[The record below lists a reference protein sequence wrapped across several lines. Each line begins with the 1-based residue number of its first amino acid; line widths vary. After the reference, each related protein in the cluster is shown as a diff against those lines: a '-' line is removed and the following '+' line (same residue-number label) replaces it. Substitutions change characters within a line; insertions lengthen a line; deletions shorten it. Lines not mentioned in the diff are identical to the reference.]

1 MSILALR
8 RLLPASTGPALVAG
22 VLLAVGG
29 CATAPGAV
37 DPGAPAPSDPLRLQV
52 LHTNDF
58 HGRFLTEE
66 VGGDSIGG
74 SAVLAAWFDSARVRF
89 DGPTVLLSGG
99 DILQGTAVSNLSWGR
114 AAIDLNNRKGLDA
127 AALGNHEFDWGL
139 DTLRAR
145 VEESAFPWLGA
156 NVFDE
161 VTGDHPTWVRP
172 WTVVERGGVRV
183 GVVGIALAETPR
195 IVMAG
200 RTDGLRF
207 EDEAPAIDRS
217 VRELRERG
225 VDFVVVAAHVGAVC
239 DEPGDPDGS
248 DPTARSRGC
257 GGHLVDVLEAVT
269 ERVDLV
275 VGGHTHL
282 RNNFDVNGIP
292 VLQAPAYSRGVT
304 MTHLERHGDGQVTAT
319 FRAILPPRAA
329 EVDPDTAVARV
340 VEGWTREIRPVL
352 ERTVAVLADSL
363 SNAQRQPVENPA
375 GNLLAD
381 AQRWGTEADIGFVNN
396 GSLRRSLPEGP
407 VDYAT
412 LYEFQPF
419 QNELVRLH
427 MDGAL
432 LREVLEHGLTD
443 DGRPWTH
450 VAGIQVEVD
459 PTRPRGERVVR
470 ILRSHLGIPGDV
482 ADLGVEI
489 ALTDA
494 VTLGTTEFL
503 ALGGDGFTM
512 FSRARL
518 ERVGRVDVDAL
529 IEYLG
534 AQPDPVPA
542 PEVGRWFTSVRD
554 RQPAPG
560 SGEQEILLRV
570 R

>member
-1 MSILALR
+1 MMSFPARSACRLSRSPLPPAFVRPAFAAGLLMALA
-8 RLLPASTGPALVAG
+8 
-22 VLLAVGG
+22 G
-29 CATAPGAV
+29 CATVPDAIEPGA
-37 DPGAPAPSDPLRLQV
+37 AAPSRPLRLQV

-89 DGPTVLLSGG
+89 DGPTVVLSGG
-99 DILQGTAVSNLSWGR
+99 DILQGTALSNLSWGR
-114 AAIDLNNRKGLDA
+114 AAIDLNNRKRVDA
-127 AALGNHEFDWGL
+127 AALGNHEFDWGV

-145 VEESAFPWLGA
+145 VLESDFPWLGA

-161 VTGDHPTWVRP
+161 ATGDHPAWIRP
-172 WTVVERGGVRV
+172 WTIIERGGVRV

-200 RTDGLRF
+200 RTEGLRF
-207 EDEAPAIDRS
+207 DDEAPAIDRA
-217 VRELRERG
+217 VREVREAG
-225 VDFVVVAAHVGAVC
+225 VDFVVIAAHVGAVC
-239 DEPGDPDGS
+239 AEPGDADGT
-248 DPTARSRGC
+248 DPAARSRGC
-257 GGHLVDVLEAVT
+257 EGHLVDVLEAVT
-269 ERVDLV
+269 EPVDLV
-275 VGGHTHL
+275 LGGHTHL
-282 RNNFDVNGIP
+282 RNNFDDVNGTP

-304 MTHLERHGDGQVTAT
+304 VTHLEQGADGRVRAT
-319 FRAILPPRAA
+319 YRAILPPRLA

-340 VEGWTREIRPVL
+340 VDGWYREIRPVL
-352 ERTVAVLADSL
+352 ERTVAVFAAPL

-396 GSLRRSLPEGP
+396 GSLRRSLPRGP

-432 LREVLEHGLTD
+432 LKEVLEHGLTN

-450 VAGIQVEVD
+450 VAGIRIEVD
-459 PTRPRGERVVR
+459 PTRPRGDRVRR
-470 ILRSHLGIPGDV
+470 ILRSDLADV
-482 ADLGVEI
+482 GVEVEI
-489 ALTDA
+489 GPHDP

-503 ALGGDGFTM
+503 ALGGDGFAM
-512 FSRARL
+512 FARARM
-518 ERVGRVDVDAL
+518 ERIGQVDVDAL
-529 IEYLG
+529 IDYLG
-534 AQPDPVPA
+534 WLGDPVPA
-542 PEVGRWFTSVRD
+542 PDTGRWNVTARELV
-554 RQPAPG
+554 PAREP
-560 SGEQEILLRV
+560 
-570 R
+570 

>member
-1 MSILALR
+1 MMPFSARHLSAFALR
-8 RLLPASTGPALVAG
+8 PALLAG
-22 VLLAVGG
+22 LLLAAAG
-29 CATAPGAV
+29 CATVPEAVEPGV
-37 DPGAPAPSDPLRLQV
+37 PAPPEPLRIQV

-99 DILQGTAVSNLSWGR
+99 DMLQGTALSNLSWGR
-114 AAIDLNNRKGLDA
+114 AAIDLNNRKRVDA
-127 AALGNHEFDWGL
+127 AALGNHEFDWGI

-145 VEESAFPWLGA
+145 VAESAFPWLGA

-161 VTGDHPTWVRP
+161 ATGDHPAWIRP
-172 WTVVERGGVRV
+172 WTILEREGVRV

-200 RTDGLRF
+200 RTEGLRF
-207 EDEAPAIDRS
+207 EDEAPAIDRA
-217 VRELRERG
+217 VREVRAAG
-225 VDFVVVAAHVGAVC
+225 VDFVVVTAHVGAVC
-239 DEPGDPDGS
+239 AEPGDADGT
-248 DPTARSRGC
+248 DPAARSRGC
-257 GGHLVDVLEAVT
+257 EGHLVDVLQAVT
-269 ERVDLV
+269 EPVDLV

-282 RNNFDVNGIP
+282 RNNFDVNGTP

-304 MTHLERHGDGQVTAT
+304 VTHLEQGTDGRSRVTY
-319 FRAILPPRAA
+319 RAILPPRRA

-340 VEGWTREIRPVL
+340 VEAWYREIRPAL
-352 ERTVAVLADSL
+352 ERTVAVLAEPL

-381 AQRWGTEADIGFVNN
+381 AQRWGTEADVGFVNN
-396 GSLRRSLPEGP
+396 GSLRRSLPQGP

-450 VAGIQVEVD
+450 VAGIRVEVD
-459 PTRPRGERVVR
+459 PTHPRGERIRR
-470 ILRSHLGIPGDV
+470 ILRS
-482 ADLGVEI
+482 DLANVGVEVEI
-489 ALTDA
+489 APHDP
-494 VTLGTTEFL
+494 VTVGTTEFL
-503 ALGGDGFTM
+503 ALGGDGFAM
-512 FSRARL
+512 FARARM
-518 ERVGRVDVDAL
+518 ERIGRVDVDAL
-529 IEYLG
+529 IDYLG
-534 AQPDPVPA
+534 RGRDPVLA
-542 PEVGRWFTSVRD
+542 PEVGRWSVKVRELV
-554 RQPAPG
+554 PAP
-560 SGEQEILLRV
+560 ER
-570 R
+570 

>member
-1 MSILALR
+1 MMPSSPRHLSAFGVR
-8 RLLPASTGPALVAG
+8 PALVAG
-22 VLLAVGG
+22 LLLAAAG
-29 CATAPGAV
+29 CATVPEVVEPGV
-37 DPGAPAPSDPLRLQV
+37 PAPSEPLRIQV

-99 DILQGTAVSNLSWGR
+99 DMLQGTALSNLSWGR
-114 AAIDLNNRKGLDA
+114 AAIDLNNRKGVDA
-127 AALGNHEFDWGL
+127 AALGNHEFDWGI

-145 VEESAFPWLGA
+145 VAESEFPWLGA

-161 VTGDHPTWVRP
+161 ATGDHPAWIRP
-172 WTVVERGGVRV
+172 WTILEREGVRV

-200 RTDGLRF
+200 RTEGLRF
-207 EDEAPAIDRS
+207 EDEAPAIDRA
-217 VRELRERG
+217 VREVRAEG
-225 VDFVVVAAHVGAVC
+225 VDFVVVTAHVGAVC
-239 DEPGDPDGS
+239 AEPGDADGT
-248 DPTARSRGC
+248 DPAARSRGC
-257 GGHLVDVLEAVT
+257 EGHLVDVLQAVT
-269 ERVDLV
+269 EPVDLV

-282 RNNFDVNGIP
+282 RNNFDVNGTP

-304 MTHLERHGDGQVTAT
+304 VTHLEQGADGRSRAT
-319 FRAILPPRAA
+319 YRAILPPRRAQ
-329 EVDPDTAVARV
+329 VDPDTAVARV
-340 VEGWTREIRPVL
+340 VEAWYREIRPVL
-352 ERTVAVLADSL
+352 ERTVAVLAEPL

-381 AQRWGTEADIGFVNN
+381 AQRWGAEAEVGFVNN
-396 GSLRRSLPEGP
+396 GSLRRSLPQGP

-450 VAGIQVEVD
+450 VAGIRVEVD
-459 PTRPRGERVVR
+459 PTRPRGERVRR
-470 ILRSHLGIPGDV
+470 ILRGDL
-482 ADLGVEI
+482 ADAGVEVEI
-489 ALTDA
+489 APNDP
-494 VTLGTTEFL
+494 VTVGTTEFL
-503 ALGGDGFTM
+503 ALGGDGFAM
-512 FSRARL
+512 FARARM
-518 ERVGRVDVDAL
+518 ERIGRVDVDAL
-529 IEYLG
+529 IDYLG
-534 AQPDPVPA
+534 GQGDPVPA
-542 PEVGRWFTSVRD
+542 PEVGRWSIQVRELA
-554 RQPAPG
+554 PAP
-560 SGEQEILLRV
+560 ER
-570 R
+570 

>member
-1 MSILALR
+1 MMPFSAR
-8 RLLPASTGPALVAG
+8 RLSAFGLRPALVAG
-22 VLLAVGG
+22 LLLAAAG
-29 CATAPGAV
+29 CATVPEVVEPGV
-37 DPGAPAPSDPLRLQV
+37 PAPSEPLRIQV

-99 DILQGTAVSNLSWGR
+99 DMLQGTALSNLSWGR
-114 AAIDLNNRKGLDA
+114 AAIDLNNRKGVDA
-127 AALGNHEFDWGL
+127 AALGNHEFDWGI

-145 VEESAFPWLGA
+145 VAESAFPWLGA

-161 VTGDHPTWVRP
+161 ATGDHPAWIRP
-172 WTVVERGGVRV
+172 WTILEREGVRV

-200 RTDGLRF
+200 RTEGLRF
-207 EDEAPAIDRS
+207 EDEAPAIDRA
-217 VRELRERG
+217 VREVRAEG
-225 VDFVVVAAHVGAVC
+225 VDFVVVTAHVGAVC
-239 DEPGDPDGS
+239 AEPGDADGT
-248 DPTARSRGC
+248 DPAARSRGC
-257 GGHLVDVLEAVT
+257 EGHLVDVLQAVT
-269 ERVDLV
+269 EPVDLV

-282 RNNFDVNGIP
+282 RNNFDVNGTP

-304 MTHLERHGDGQVTAT
+304 VTHLEQGVDGRSRAT
-319 FRAILPPRAA
+319 YRAILPPRRAQ
-329 EVDPDTAVARV
+329 VDPDTAVARV
-340 VEGWTREIRPVL
+340 VEAWYREIRPVL
-352 ERTVAVLADSL
+352 ERTVAVLAEPL

-381 AQRWGTEADIGFVNN
+381 AQRWGAEAEVGFVNN
-396 GSLRRSLPEGP
+396 GSLRRSLPQGP

-450 VAGIQVEVD
+450 VAGIRVEVD
-459 PTRPRGERVVR
+459 PTRPRGERVRR
-470 ILRSHLGIPGDV
+470 ILRGDL
-482 ADLGVEI
+482 ADAGVEVEI
-489 ALTDA
+489 APNDP
-494 VTLGTTEFL
+494 VTVGTTEFL
-503 ALGGDGFTM
+503 ALGGDGFAM
-512 FSRARL
+512 FARARL
-518 ERVGRVDVDAL
+518 ERIGRVDVDAL
-529 IEYLG
+529 IDYLG
-534 AQPDPVPA
+534 GQGDPVPA
-542 PEVGRWFTSVRD
+542 PEVGRWSVQVRELA
-554 RQPAPG
+554 PAP
-560 SGEQEILLRV
+560 ER
-570 R
+570 